1 MRRWTGNSARTVP
14 ATRAHLA
21 QMAATKAGILDEWER
36 DARTLTGQD
45 ARNLILTIHEDAGTA
60 R

>member
-1 MRRWTGNSARTVP
+1 
-14 ATRAHLA
+14 
-21 QMAATKAGILDEWER
+21 MAATKAGILDEWER